1 MCSKITKAEIKKL
14 KKTRKILV
22 VCSSYNLPFFG
33 VYYQMIQNFGVDNK
47 YQGLSRLL

>member
-1 MCSKITKAEIKKL
+1 MQQNLTKAEIKKL
-14 KKTRKILV
+14 KKPRKILV